1 MNTNLEFIKGKK
13 PLSGVYDGKINTW
26 IKGTSVDSILKRI
39 FIEYSGEAYS
49 FQCRVQLLI
58 WGEKMIALVVGLVGE
73 CFSEPS

>member
-49 FQCRVQLLI
+49 FEGGVQLLI
-58 WGEKMIALVVGLVGE
+58 WGEKMIALVAGSVAE